1 LWDSS
6 NDHLCY
12 PVTVVIKTANSPNQS
27 PRIHGN
33 DAVRLVVC
41 HTPEGS
47 YDGTS
52 RFILT
57 SSSKVS
63 YHMLIKKD
71 GTEAT
76 QFVAWSQKAWHAGA
90 MNSLSDGVSLEGYAR
105 TFDLADQGSHE
116 MARVVAQRLIARNLP
131 CQWTTDPAKGGF
143 CRHGDLQ
150 DNRTDPT
157 PDLAEWGLFVNM
169 VKAEY
174 DRLKAPRPWPVPLPA
189 WFWVWARWRLGVAE
203 FKDYGPANKNHRPG
217 LPVPP
222 PGIQWAPGGKYYWA
236 WLRLRALQDAQ
247 KV

>member
-1 LWDSS
+1 
-6 NDHLCY
+6 
-12 PVTVVIKTANSPNQS
+12 VVIKTANSPNQS

-33 DAVRLVVC
+33 DAVRLIVC

-47 YDGTS
+47 YEGTS

-57 SSSKVS
+57 ASAQVS
-63 YHMLIKKD
+63 YHLLIKRD

-90 MNSLSDGVSLEGYAR
+90 LNSLSDGIAVEGYAR
-105 TFDLADQGSHE
+105 YFDLAHQGSHE
-116 MARVVAQRLIARNLP
+116 LAREVAKRLVARNLP
-131 CQWTTDPAKGGF
+131 CQWTTDPVKGGF

-174 DRLKAPRPWPVPLPA
+174 DRLKAPKPWPVPLPA
-189 WFWVWARWRLGVAE
+189 WFWTWARWRLGVSE
-203 FKDYGPANKNHRPG
+203 FLPYGKANPEVRYLTGAPAPG
-217 LPVPP
+217 VA
-222 PGIQWAPGGKYYWA
+222 WAPGGKYYWA
-236 WLRLRALQDAQ
+236 WLRLRALIEAQ